1 MVAKSR
7 TQIYYTEGGEKSWAT
22 AEACKILLIPQKY
35 ECIILNKYKE
45 FCQLQQCAGKYS
57 HIKYLGDA

>member
-7 TQIYYTEGGEKSWAT
+7 TQIYYTEGGEKSCAT

-45 FCQLQQCAGKYS
+45 FFSYS
-57 HIKYLGDA
+57 SVQGNILILNT